1 MSTFSSLVMSL
12 AGPVVKKALQA
23 LGIGVVS
30 YGAVLV
36 AFNAAQAQ
44 ILALYGQAPAS
55 MLWFIERAGVATGMG
70 IVLGALAA
78 KFGLQAIG
86 KLGRIGQ

>member
-1 MSTFSSLVMSL
+1 MSTFSALAVSL

-23 LGIGVVS
+23 LGIGIVS
-30 YGAVLV
+30 YAAVLA
-36 AFNAAQAQ
+36 AFSAAQSQ

-55 MLWFIERAGVATGMG
+55 MLWMVERAGLAQAMG
-70 IVLGALAA
+70 IILGALAA

>member
-1 MSTFSSLVMSL
+1 MSVASLLSSL
-12 AGPVVKKALQA
+12 AGPLAKRALTA

-30 YGAVLV
+30 YTAVMA
-36 AFNAAQAQ
+36 AFSAAQAQ

-55 MLWFIERAGVATGMG
+55 MLWFIERVGMAQSMG
-70 IVLGALAA
+70 IILGAVAA
-78 KFGLQAIG
+78 KFGLQAVG

>member
-1 MSTFSSLVMSL
+1 MSTLSSVLMAL

-23 LGIGVVS
+23 LGIGIVS

-55 MLWFIERAGVATGMG
+55 ILFMIERAGVAQSMG
-70 IVLGALAA
+70 IVLGAMAA
-78 KFGLQAIG
+78 KFGLQAVG
-86 KLGRIGQ
+86 KLGRIGA